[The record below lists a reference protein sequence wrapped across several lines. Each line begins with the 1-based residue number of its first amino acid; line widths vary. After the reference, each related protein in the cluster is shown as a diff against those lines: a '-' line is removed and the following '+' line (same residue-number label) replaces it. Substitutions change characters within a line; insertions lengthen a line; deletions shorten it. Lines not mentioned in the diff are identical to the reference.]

1 MFENYYVGM
10 VAVVVV
16 SYLLGSI
23 PTAYFIAKLKGVNI
37 FEVGSGNMG
46 ATNVSRSLGT
56 EWGVAVMALDMF
68 KGVVAIAISRLLMPE
83 STAAATTISAISTI
97 IGHNWSLFAS
107 VFTGTIKGG
116 KGASTAFG
124 TLLMIAPVQVIV
136 AMAVLGL
143 VIVARTRYVSLGVL
157 IAFTLAIIWLNILVL
172 QKFLTVEVFHY
183 SMVLGLLLLMR
194 FRENIQRLLTGTER
208 RFGDKASA

>member
-1 MFENYYVGM
+1 MFDNYYVGM
-10 VAVVVV
+10 TAVVVV

-23 PTAYFIAKLKGVNI
+23 PTAYFVAKFKGVNI

-56 EWGVAVMALDMF
+56 EWGIIVMMLDMF
-68 KGVVAIAISRLLMPE
+68 KGVIAIAISRLLMPE
-83 STAAATTISAISTI
+83 SIAAATTISAVSAI

-124 TLLMIAPVQVIV
+124 TMLMIAPVQVIV
-136 AMAVLGL
+136 AMAVLGV

-157 IAFTLAIIWLNILVL
+157 IAFTLAIIWMNVLVA
-172 QKFLTVEVFHY
+172 QKFLTIEVFHY
-183 SMVLGLLLLMR
+183 TTVLGVLLLMR
-194 FRENIQRLLTGTER
+194 FRENIQRLLTGKER